1 MNLHLYLHG
10 LSGSYD
16 FQGEWIFVVKPVN
29 GKYNRQD
36 TQGLQIFEVDPKGV
50 AVQRSKTEERLNSL
64 IRARKVG
71 KVEMILK
78 HPDANTLYSGGTIIF
93 SEPKNK
99 VSKRTLNNYWIVN
112 FCLDISINFAH
123 LLQFSSLV
131 LFVFSNSLHTSK

>member
-16 FQGEWIFVVKPVN
+16 FQGVWIFVVKPVN
-29 GKYNRQD
+29 GKYNGQD

-71 KVEMILK
+71 KVEVILK
-78 HPDANTLYSGGTIIF
+78 HPDAKTLVEGQSYSLNLKTKYQRGHLTI
-93 SEPKNK
+93 
-99 VSKRTLNNYWIVN
+99 TGL
-112 FCLDISINFAH
+112 
-123 LLQFSSLV
+123 
-131 LFVFSNSLHTSK
+131 